1 MPPRKV
7 DAEKL
12 AAAKPLLQSIVKKDM
27 AQLQQ
32 YMTKVNGLLKSP
44 EAVALRICECCIQ
57 LTRPGDGG
65 IVEKQGGAVAR
76 KR

>member
-1 MPPRKV
+1 MPPKKV
-7 DAEKL
+7 DADKL
-12 AAAKPLLQSIVKKDM
+12 AAAKPLLESIVKKDM

-32 YMTKVNGLLKSP
+32 YITKVNGLLKSP

-57 LTRPGDGG
+57 LSRPGDGG
-65 IVEKQGGAVAR
+65 IVEKVGAVAK

>member
-1 MPPRKV
+1 MPPKKV

-12 AAAKPLLQSIVKKDM
+12 AAARPLLQSIVKKDM
-27 AQLQQ
+27 AHLQQ
-32 YMTKVNGLLKSP
+32 YITKVNGLLKSP

-57 LTRPGDGG
+57 ISRPGDGG
-65 IVEKQGGAVAR
+65 IVERPGGAIAK